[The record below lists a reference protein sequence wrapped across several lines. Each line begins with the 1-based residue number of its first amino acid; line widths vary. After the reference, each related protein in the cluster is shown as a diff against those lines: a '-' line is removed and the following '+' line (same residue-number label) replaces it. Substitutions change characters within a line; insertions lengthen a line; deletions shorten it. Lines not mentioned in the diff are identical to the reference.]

1 MCKLFKKKKLPL
13 SETLLQIKK
22 DLKRRQ
28 KRPQTFSQLSLE
40 EQLLIKQIKVMT
52 KSLNLN
58 NVTRTKAYF
67 DFYLAHPEIH
77 WAFLGHMVS
86 RNGGWNMTDLK
97 GGQLSR
103 LLTRKEAESYFSFLE
118 RGNWLIFQDAFPQF
132 LLYEASKLFRQNL
145 FYLLPYFHVS
155 IFMESV
161 WNFFWEKQDTYTLT
175 IAQIINEQSYLENR
189 VISNSKYKKEVF
201 DTLEFKL
208 QDLLDLNHI
217 LFPFKEKGKIH
228 LIGQTLHQFKSVRER
243 ILLGKRLYSIL
254 FRDKKRLKLVET
266 WAQNVQHSGSR
277 KDYWPHIFNNVDEGL
292 PGSLL
297 KSRVKSCELTKG
309 SPRIYSPRLEMAWK
323 NRRQKPAEIGDWY
336 KDWEVIHYLAYDNEI
351 VDGEILHEYCKTL
364 ERFELAAIAKKA
376 ISILD

>member
-13 SETLLQIKK
+13 SESLLQIKK
-22 DLKRRQ
+22 DIKKRQ
-28 KRPQTFSQLSLE
+28 KRPVLLPLLTLE
-40 EQLLIKQIKVMT
+40 EQFLIQQIKEMT
-52 KSLNLN
+52 RKLNQN
-58 NVTRTKAYF
+58 NVTRTKAYL
-67 DFYLAHPEIH
+67 DFYNAHPEIH

-103 LLTRKEAESYFSFLE
+103 LLTRKEAQVYFSFLE

-132 LLYEASKLFRQNL
+132 LLYEASKLYQQNL
-145 FYLLPYFHVS
+145 FYLLPHFHVS
-155 IFMESV
+155 VFMESV
-161 WNFFWEKQDTYTLT
+161 WNDFWVRQDKYTLT
-175 IAQIINEQSYLENR
+175 VAQIINEQSYLEDR
-189 VISNSKYKKEVF
+189 VISNSHYKKEVF

-217 LFPFKEKGKIH
+217 LFPFEEKGKVR

-254 FRDKKRLKLVET
+254 FADEKRLKSVEN
-266 WAQNVQHSGSR
+266 WAKKVQHSGSR
-277 KDYWPHIFNNVDEGL
+277 KDYWPHIFNHVDEGL
-292 PGSLL
+292 PGFLL

-309 SPRIYSPRLEMAWK
+309 SPRIYSPRLEMAWR
-323 NRRQKPAEIGDWY
+323 NRKHKPAEIGDWY
-336 KDWEVIHYLAYDNEI
+336 KDWEIIYYLKQDKEL

-364 ERFELAAIAKKA
+364 EKFELAAIAKKA